1 MMMIDHLRSIEHE
14 LAGHATFGDCCGI
27 LDRAITYYLRGLEAI
42 AGEQPVARQLY
53 EALAEAP
60 SDRLL
65 DTLGDP
71 VVRVTIND
79 MLEAAKQ
86 EDHSLSGKS
95 EKLLVSVLEHV
106 RTRVPGLPTMAGIST
121 CSRVSGTIPSI
132 TIWDNGT
139 SSSALK
145 QRFEALFA
153 DEIATSVSSRR
164 AVLRNLD
171 PTLTEPIDRGHAL
184 LVGLLPDLAPSLLAH
199 VRLISIV
206 DTEDQTQWTARSRA
220 DLCQNVSTHAIPT
233 TIFLSPTP
241 LQTPWHAAEALL
253 HEAAHKKLSDMVL
266 TRSIFRSGFDTEN
279 SPTIRAIWNR
289 SLSWNSAD
297 WSIDRALF
305 AFHVYVHLALFF
317 ARIAQVENSLFDEFG
332 SSPNSFRHQLEH
344 ALDRASYLGRNLAV
358 HADQELGD
366 DGRALVEWLLQVLS
380 RFGHDDGPD
389 RVDLRLLLDRYDG
402 ETKEVERLIRLCPD
416 TSSALQDRPVEEAT
430 QKWDISRTVDH
441 LIHSELVSAYRA
453 LNILGENEP
462 PKFPFY
468 DGDRWSLQ
476 VPNNMPFVD
485 RAALFSSLRGFLSS
499 TLRATKPGALD
510 KTYSTSR
517 AKTLRDHLEEMVEH
531 CGRHRHV
538 LERRDCVPYV
548 NRIQVL
554 QQMSEDLKGHFVP
567 WSAAIWEDEPKRRFQ
582 ELADHLWRGRVGQS
596 WCRHAVKSIKKG
608 RFLVADA
615 RRLSMIA
622 GTQTAIE
629 SATDLFVGHYPFVD
643 ADRSRLDTL
652 TILLNSVVDGKE
664 LERTAQRLRSSLLG
678 RGLMLGVL
686 HPGSMLKPLTSGARG
701 EPYRTLGIF
710 ATVRWACAE
719 DRVFTSINP
728 RLTALLDSWLARGES
743 VT

>member
-1 MMMIDHLRSIEHE
+1 MMIDHLRSIEHE

-27 LDRAITYYLRGLEAI
+27 LDRTITYYLRGLEKI
-42 AGEQPVARQLY
+42 AHEQPVARQLY

-60 SDRLL
+60 NDHLL

-79 MLEAAKQ
+79 MLEATKQ
-86 EDHSLSGKS
+86 EDHSLSSKS
-95 EKLLVSVLEHV
+95 EILLASALEHV
-106 RTRVPGLPTMAGIST
+106 QARVPGLPTMAGDST
-121 CSRVSGTIPSI
+121 CIRVSGAIPPI

-164 AVLRNLD
+164 AVLRSLD

-206 DTEDQTQWTARSRA
+206 DTEDQAQWIARSRA
-220 DLCQNVSTHAIPT
+220 DLCQNVSTHAIPS
-233 TIFLSPTP
+233 TIFFSPTP
-241 LQTPWHAAEALL
+241 LRTPWHAAEALL

-317 ARIAQVENSLFDEFG
+317 ARIEQVEKSLSDEFG
-332 SSPNSFRHQLEH
+332 PSPNSFRHQLGR

-358 HADQELGD
+358 HTDQELGD
-366 DGRALVEWLLQVLS
+366 DGRSLIEWLLQVLS
-380 RFGHDDGPD
+380 HFGHDDGPD

-402 ETKEVERLIRLCPD
+402 ETKEIERLIRLCPD
-416 TSSALQDRPVEEAT
+416 TSPALLDRPVEEAT
-430 QKWDISRTVDH
+430 QEWDVSRTVDH
-441 LIHSELVSAYRA
+441 LIHSELVAAYRV
-453 LNILGENEP
+453 LSILGESEP

-476 VPNNMPFVD
+476 VSSNMPFGD

-499 TLRATKPGALD
+499 TLRATRAGALD

-517 AKTLRDHLEEMVEH
+517 AKTLRDHLEEMIEH

-538 LERRDCVPYV
+538 LERDGGVPCI

-554 QQMSEDLKGHFVP
+554 QRTNEYLEGHFVP
-567 WSAAIWEDEPKRRFQ
+567 WPTAVWEDEPKRRFQ
-582 ELADHLWRGRVGQS
+582 ELVDHLWRGRVGQH
-596 WCRHAVKSIKKG
+596 WCRYAVKSIKKG

-615 RRLSMIA
+615 RRLSMTA
-622 GTQTAIE
+622 GTKATIE
-629 SATDLFVGHYPFVD
+629 AAADLFAGHYPFVD
-643 ADRSRLDTL
+643 ADQSRLDTL
-652 TILLNSVVDGKE
+652 TILLKAVVDGSE
-664 LERTAQRLRSSLLG
+664 LERIAQKLRSSLLG

-686 HPGSMLKPLTSGARG
+686 HPGSTLKPLTSGAPG
-701 EPYRTLGIF
+701 EPYRTLGTF
-710 ATVRWACAE
+710 ATVRWAFAE

-728 RLTALLDSWLARGES
+728 RLTALLDSWLARGER
-743 VT
+743 

>member
-1 MMMIDHLRSIEHE
+1 MADHLRSIEHE

-27 LDRAITYYLRGLEAI
+27 LDRTITYYLRGLEAI
-42 AGEQPVARQLY
+42 ALGQPVARKLY

-79 MLEAAKQ
+79 MLEATKQ
-86 EDHSLSGKS
+86 ENHSLSGKS
-95 EKLLVSVLEHV
+95 EVLLASVLEHM
-106 RTRVPGLPTMAGIST
+106 RAGIPGLPTMAGTST
-121 CSRVSGTIPSI
+121 CFQIKGTIPPI
-132 TIWDNGT
+132 TIWDNGM

-164 AVLRNLD
+164 AVLRGLESA
-171 PTLTEPIDRGHAL
+171 LIEPIDRGQAL
-184 LVGLLPDLAPSLLAH
+184 LVGLLPELAPSLLAH

-206 DTEDQTQWTARSRA
+206 DTEDQTQWAARSRS
-220 DLCQNVSTHAIPT
+220 DLCQNVSTHAIPS

-241 LQTPWHAAEALL
+241 LRTPWHAAEALL

-266 TRSIFRSGFDTEN
+266 TRSIFQPGFDAES

-297 WSIDRALF
+297 WSVDRALF

-317 ARIAQVENSLFDEFG
+317 ARIAQVEKSLSDEFG
-332 SSPNSFRHQLEH
+332 PSPNSFRHQHER

-358 HADQELGD
+358 HTDQELGD

-402 ETKEVERLIRLCPD
+402 ETKEVERLIRLCPN
-416 TSSALQDRPVEEAT
+416 TSPALQDRSVEET
-430 QKWDISRTVDH
+430 TREWDVSRTVDH
-441 LIHSELVSAYRA
+441 LIHSELVAAYRA

-462 PKFPFY
+462 PRFPFY

-476 VPNNMPFVD
+476 VPSNMPFVD

-499 TLRATKPGALD
+499 TLRAAGPGVLD

-517 AKTLRDHLEEMVEH
+517 TKILRDHLEEMIEH

-538 LERRDCVPYV
+538 IERDSGVPCV

-554 QQMSEDLKGHFVP
+554 QRTSEDLEGHFVP
-567 WSAAIWEDEPKRRFQ
+567 WSTAVWEDEPKRRFQ
-582 ELADHLWRGRVGQS
+582 ELVDHLWCGRVGQH
-596 WCRHAVKSIKKG
+596 WCRYAVKSIKKG
-608 RFLVADA
+608 HFLVADA
-615 RRLSMIA
+615 RRMSMTV
-622 GTQTAIE
+622 GTQATIE
-629 SATDLFVGHYPFVD
+629 AAADLFADHYPFVD
-643 ADRSRLDTL
+643 ANQSRLDTL
-652 TILLNSVVDGKE
+652 TILLKGVVDGRK
-664 LERTAQRLRSSLLG
+664 LERIAQRLRSSLLG

-686 HPGSMLKPLTSGARG
+686 HPGSMLKPLTSGAPG
-701 EPYRTLGIF
+701 EPYRTLGTF
-710 ATVRWACAE
+710 ATVRWALAE

>member
-1 MMMIDHLRSIEHE
+1 MVDHLRSIEHE

-27 LDRAITYYLRGLEAI
+27 LDRTITYYLRGLKAI
-42 AGEQPVARQLY
+42 ARGRPVARKLY

-60 SDRLL
+60 SDQLL
-65 DTLGDP
+65 DTFGDP
-71 VVRVTIND
+71 VVRVTISD
-79 MLEAAKQ
+79 MLEATKQ

-95 EKLLVSVLEHV
+95 EVLLASVLEHV
-106 RTRVPGLPTMAGIST
+106 QARIPGLPTMVGTST
-121 CSRVSGTIPSI
+121 CFRVKGTIPPI
-132 TIWDNGT
+132 TVWDNGT

-164 AVLRNLD
+164 AVLRRLD
-171 PTLTEPIDRGHAL
+171 PALTEPIDQGHAL
-184 LVGLLPDLAPSLLAH
+184 LVGLLPELAPSLLAH

-206 DTEDQTQWTARSRA
+206 DTEDQTQWTARSRS
-220 DLCQNVSTHAIPT
+220 DLCQNVSTHAIPS

-241 LQTPWHAAEALL
+241 LRTPWHAAEALL

-266 TRSIFRSGFDTEN
+266 TRSIFQPGFDTES

-317 ARIAQVENSLFDEFG
+317 AHIGQVEESFSDEFG
-332 SSPNSFRHQLEH
+332 SPPNSFRYQLGR

-358 HADQELGD
+358 HTDQELGD
-366 DGRALVEWLLQVLS
+366 DGRSLVEWLLQVLS

-389 RVDLRLLLDRYDG
+389 RVDLRLLMDRYDE
-402 ETKEVERLIRLCPD
+402 ETKEIERLIRLCPD
-416 TSSALQDRPVEEAT
+416 TSLALQDRPVEEAA
-430 QKWDISRTVDH
+430 QEWDVSRTVDH
-441 LIHSELVSAYRA
+441 LIHSEFVAAYRT
-453 LNILGENEP
+453 LSILGENEP

-476 VPNNMPFVD
+476 VPSNMPFGD
-485 RAALFSSLRGFLSS
+485 RAALFSLLRGFHSS
-499 TLRATKPGALD
+499 TLRAARAGALD

-517 AKTLRDHLEEMVEH
+517 TKTLRDHLEEIVEH

-538 LERRDCVPYV
+538 LKQDDSVPCI

-554 QQMSEDLKGHFVP
+554 QRTSEDDLEGHFAP
-567 WSAAIWEDEPKRRFQ
+567 WSTAVWEDEPKRRFQ
-582 ELADHLWRGRVGQS
+582 ELVDHLWCGRVGQH
-596 WCRHAVKSIKKG
+596 WCHYAVKSIKEG

-615 RRLSMIA
+615 RRLSMTA
-622 GTQTAIE
+622 GIQATIE
-629 SATDLFVGHYPFVD
+629 AAADLFAGHYPFVD
-643 ADRSRLDTL
+643 ADQNQFDTL
-652 TILLNSVVDGKE
+652 TILLEGVVDGRE
-664 LERTAQRLRSSLLG
+664 LERIAQGLRSSLLG

-686 HPGSMLKPLTSGARG
+686 HPGSTLKPLTSGAPG
-701 EPYRTLGIF
+701 EPYRTLGTF
-710 ATVRWACAE
+710 ATVRWAFAE

-728 RLTALLDSWLARGES
+728 HLTALLDSWLARGES